1 MVKKKNFFKTLALTL
16 AMSLAAPF
24 AGSVYAKEVEPTIVS
39 EAAIVMDYDT
49 GEIVYE
55 KNANEKMYLAS
66 TTKVM
71 TALLFAESKAKKDTL
86 TYTEEALAQPPYTMN
101 SEQMAPYG
109 KSLKVGDTLDADT
122 VMKEL
127 LLFSGNDAAYM
138 IADNVS
144 GDSKTFVDEMNK
156 RAEELGLSSTH
167 FENPNGLPRTKEDG
181 TSGDVNYST
190 AYELAII
197 TREAFKNDWV
207 RETMALSEANVI
219 LPGDTRIKIE
229 NRNTE
234 LGKNGNIGGK
244 TGVTNDAGT
253 CFAGVYERDGRKL
266 VGVVLKSDRNDNNK
280 RFEDL
285 NSMMDYSY
293 PLEKE
298 VYKASGEEVGTMEL
312 EYKLFGFFGPKK
324 TISTTI
330 NLAEDVKLY
339 PNDIND
345 TEAKITL
352 NNKQEQSAWK
362 VASDNKVDLSV
373 NVMQYT
379 EDVKGTVDIT
389 VGSLI
394 KANLIIYIAVV
405 VGIVIIIV
413 LIIFIVKVIANGNR
427 RRRSR
432 RRRY

>member
-16 AMSLAAPF
+16 AMSLATPF
-24 AGSVYAKEVEPTIVS
+24 VGSVYAKEVEPTIVS

-49 GEIVYE
+49 GEIIYE

-66 TTKVM
+66 TTKIM
-71 TALLFAESKAKKDTL
+71 TALLFAEAKSKKDTL

-109 KSLKVGDTLDADT
+109 KSLKVGDTLNADT

-138 IADNVS
+138 VADNVS
-144 GDSKTFVDEMNK
+144 GDSKKFVDEMNK
-156 RAEELGLSSTH
+156 RAEELGLTSTY
-167 FENPNGLPRTKEDG
+167 FENPNGLPGE
-181 TSGDVNYST
+181 SGDVNYST

-207 RETMALSEANVI
+207 RETMELSEANVI

-266 VGVVLKSDRNDNNK
+266 VGVVLKCDRNDNSK

-345 TEAKITL
+345 TETKITL
-352 NNKQEQSAWK
+352 NKDKEQSAWK
-362 VASDNKVDLSV
+362 VASNNKVNLNV

-379 EDVKGTVDIT
+379 ENVKGTVDIT

-394 KANLIIYIAVV
+394 KANLIIYIAVI
-405 VGIVIIIV
+405 VGIIIIIV
-413 LIIFIVKVIANGNR
+413 LIIFIVKVIASGNR

>member
-39 EAAIVMDYDT
+39 EAAIVMDYET

-167 FENPNGLPRTKEDG
+167 FENPNGLPGTKEDG

>member
-167 FENPNGLPRTKEDG
+167 FENPNGLPGTKEDG